1 VKRSIRELCRLGI
14 VHFMLHKETVPGEG
28 DFSSLLNLLESPDF
42 DAVECTWIHDAQTRS
57 AVAGSRRRN
66 RKALAFAAQP
76 VLLTRGYDLNAPDE
90 DLRVAAV
97 RAMQALVP
105 QAYELEASG
114 FAVVSGPPGDPA
126 DRRNAMDR
134 LVRSLMEI
142 AGTLA
147 EQGSIPLVLQPFDQ
161 LTYGKNRLIGPSRDA
176 ADIAREIRR
185 SHPSFGL
192 LIDLSHLPL
201 QGETPREAW
210 DAAGEYIVHAHM
222 GNCVM
227 DHPDH
232 PMYGD
237 THPPLCDPAGVNG
250 VDELAE
256 YLRVLYRAGFLDA
269 AVRPFLSFEVATYG
283 EWTVDALIRQSLKTL
298 EEAWAAV

>member
-1 VKRSIRELCRLGI
+1 
-14 VHFMLHKETVPGEG
+14 MLHKETIPGEG
-28 DFSSLLNLLESPDF
+28 DFTSLLKLLESPDF
-42 DAVECTWIHDAQTRS
+42 DAVECTWINDGEIRSTVARTRQ
-57 AVAGSRRRN
+57 ANG
-66 RKALAFAAQP
+66 KALAFAAQP
-76 VLLTRGYDLNAPDE
+76 VLLTRGYDLNSPEE
-90 DLRVAAV
+90 DLRAAAV
-97 RAMQALVP
+97 RAMRELVP
-105 QAYELEASG
+105 QACELGASG
-114 FAVVSGPPGDPA
+114 FAVVSGPPGDPT
-126 DRRNAMDR
+126 DREGATDR
-134 LVRSLMEI
+134 LIRSLMEI
-142 AGTLA
+142 AETLA
-147 EQGSIPLVLQPFDQ
+147 EHGSIPLVLQPFDQ
-161 LTYGKNRLIGPSRDA
+161 LVYGKNRLIGPNRDA
-176 ADIAREIRR
+176 AEIARRMRR

-250 VDELAE
+250 IEELTE
-256 YLRVLYRAGFLDA
+256 YLRVLYREGFLNA
-269 AVRPFLSFEVATYG
+269 ETRPFLSFEVATYG
-283 EWTVDALIRQSLKTL
+283 EWTVEALVRQSLRTL